1 MCTRPS
7 PSAWLAKS
15 MMRDLTQQNHALL
28 EEDMKARSLQ
38 NLVNSKMNIK
48 RITLIDNI
56 HCLGHEPEVLDGK
69 TC

>member
-1 MCTRPS
+1 
-7 PSAWLAKS
+7 

-28 EEDMKARSLQ
+28 EEDMIARSLQ

-56 HCLGHEPEVLDGK
+56 HCLGPEPEVLDGK

>member
-1 MCTRPS
+1 M
-7 PSAWLAKS
+7 AGEKY
-15 MMRDLTQQNHALL
+15 D
-28 EEDMKARSLQ
+28 ARSNAAEPCVVGGGYESEKLAESSK
-38 NLVNSKMNIK
+38 SKMNIK